1 VHESRITIVSL
12 LCALTA
18 GGCVAASSNA
28 VPPPRI
34 AVLGG
39 RPATQYGRDASEVF
53 DHPALRA
60 RIRALFGTDWSSTR
74 ASGLTAPV
82 PEYFARSSA
91 PTELRI
97 ENADWV
103 ALRGCAPQACTR
115 RRGLVLISP
124 RGDRLLARIDDGGY
138 TREYGSGPGMV
149 TLQAND
155 RAVIDAAWHALGGQ
169 AAWVGASAAQDRG
182 ADRDR

>member
-1 VHESRITIVSL
+1 M
-12 LCALTA
+12 CAWPRSHGS
-18 GGCVAASSNA
+18 GGTSAC
-28 VPPPRI
+28 I
-34 AVLGG
+34 
-39 RPATQYGRDASEVF
+39 GRDASVVF

-60 RIRALFGTDWSSTR
+60 RIRALFGPDWSSTR

-115 RRGLVLISP
+115 RHGLVLISP

-138 TREYGSGPGMV
+138 TRESIERPRVSMPRI
-149 TLQAND
+149 QKAHAA
-155 RAVIDAAWHALGGQ
+155 RAYQNAGYSSARKI
-169 AAWVGASAAQDRG
+169 ASTVAFG
-182 ADRDR
+182 LT